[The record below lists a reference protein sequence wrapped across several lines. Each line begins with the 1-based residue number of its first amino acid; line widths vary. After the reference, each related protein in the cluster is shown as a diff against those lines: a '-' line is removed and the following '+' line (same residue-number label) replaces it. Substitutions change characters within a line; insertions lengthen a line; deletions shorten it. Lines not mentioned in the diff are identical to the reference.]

1 MIVGR
6 DRRHRPD
13 LQDRQLVLLLGTPA
27 QLDRKLDLDRA
38 REPRLPDSPT
48 AVVAQMWQGRAQPR
62 FRCGRDGPTEPIRR
76 INDMICAR
84 SSASPRR
91 ICGNV
96 ISVISL
102 SSSLVLASKLD

>member
-1 MIVGR
+1 VIVGR

-48 AVVAQMWQGRAQPR
+48 AVVAQMWQG
-62 FRCGRDGPTEPIRR
+62 
-76 INDMICAR
+76 
-84 SSASPRR
+84 
-91 ICGNV
+91 
-96 ISVISL
+96 
-102 SSSLVLASKLD
+102 